1 MILELT
7 ITLAKVLFI
16 VGLTVGFFA
25 PVLTWVERKQSAIMQ
40 DRIGAN
46 RADIMGFTALGLF
59 HAIADAIKMFTKEDF
74 IPQGANR
81 FLHTLSPIIALIPA
95 ILTFAV
101 VPFGGQYELWG
112 TKINLVISDLDVGLL
127 FVFAIASIATYGYV
141 IAGWAS
147 NNNWSLLGS
156 MRTASQMISYEV
168 TMGLTIVGVLMVYG
182 TMKLTEI
189 GAAQEDFL
197 NWGDLY
203 KDQDKKW
210 SNIMNIIVN
219 NVFQTDDVQLLTVL
233 KNFFSKRQDKIEDHK
248 SSKSH
253 TGKRPPRFAPG
264 GQSTQMIVGADGSN
278 DKIILGRSVNLYA
291 AQKLRRVYYSAFSP
305 IPDASAV
312 LPLKPAP
319 LIREH
324 RLYQADWLLRF
335 YGFQLDE
342 ILEGTK
348 DDMLDMDHDPKMAW
362 ALKNRHLFPVDL
374 NRADKNMLLR
384 VPGLGAVT
392 VKKILSIRRYAN
404 LSWYDLV
411 KMRLPLNK
419 LKPFI
424 TVNDY
429 KPAIHILDSQNLG
442 LLLKEPKQMELFGA
456 SE

>member
-197 NWGDLY
+197 NWGFFLQPVGFFMFLAASIAENKRIPFDAPEAESELVAGY
-203 KDQDKKW
+203 FTEYSGLKFGMFFM
-210 SNIMNIIVN
+210 SEFIEMVTIGAIVTIL
-219 NVFQTDDVQLLTVL
+219 FFGAWHIPFLSSTTLLSWLDFLGTNWATLALMLIHIGV
-233 KNFFSKRQDKIEDHK
+233 FFSKVIFFIWFQMTIRW
-248 SSKSH
+248 
-253 TGKRPPRFAPG
+253 TLPRFRYDQIMKLG
-264 GQSTQMIVGADGSN
+264 W
-278 DKIILGRSVNLYA
+278 KIL
-291 AQKLRRVYYSAFSP
+291 
-305 IPDASAV
+305 
-312 LPLKPAP
+312 LPLSLAYI
-319 LIREH
+319 LITG
-324 RLYQADWLLRF
+324 LV
-335 YGFQLDE
+335 
-342 ILEGTK
+342 IL
-348 DDMLDMDHDPKMAW
+348 
-362 ALKNRHLFPVDL
+362 
-374 NRADKNMLLR
+374 
-384 VPGLGAVT
+384 AV
-392 VKKILSIRRYAN
+392 
-404 LSWYDLV
+404 
-411 KMRLPLNK
+411 
-419 LKPFI
+419 
-424 TVNDY
+424 
-429 KPAIHILDSQNLG
+429 H
-442 LLLKEPKQMELFGA
+442 
-456 SE
+456 

>member
-7 ITLAKVLFI
+7 ITLAKILFI
-16 VGLTVGFFA
+16 IGLTVGFFA

-112 TKINLVISDLDVGLL
+112 TKVNLVISDLDVGLL

-197 NWGDLY
+197 NWGFFLQPVGFFMFLAASIAENKRIPFDAPEAESELVAGY
-203 KDQDKKW
+203 FTEYSGLKFGMFFMAEF
-210 SNIMNIIVN
+210 IEMVTIGAIVTILFFGAWHIPFLSSATLLSWLDFLGTN
-219 NVFQTDDVQLLTVL
+219 WATLALMLIHIGVFFAKVI
-233 KNFFSKRQDKIEDHK
+233 FFIWFQMTIRW
-248 SSKSH
+248 
-253 TGKRPPRFAPG
+253 TLPRFRYDQIMKLG
-264 GQSTQMIVGADGSN
+264 W
-278 DKIILGRSVNLYA
+278 KIL
-291 AQKLRRVYYSAFSP
+291 
-305 IPDASAV
+305 
-312 LPLKPAP
+312 LPLSLANI
-319 LIREH
+319 LITG
-324 RLYQADWLLRF
+324 LV
-335 YGFQLDE
+335 
-342 ILEGTK
+342 IL
-348 DDMLDMDHDPKMAW
+348 MVH
-362 ALKNRHLFPVDL
+362 
-374 NRADKNMLLR
+374 
-384 VPGLGAVT
+384 
-392 VKKILSIRRYAN
+392 
-404 LSWYDLV
+404 
-411 KMRLPLNK
+411 
-419 LKPFI
+419 
-424 TVNDY
+424 
-429 KPAIHILDSQNLG
+429 
-442 LLLKEPKQMELFGA
+442 
-456 SE
+456 

>member
-7 ITLAKVLFI
+7 ITLAKILFI
-16 VGLTVGFFA
+16 IGLTVGFFA

-81 FLHTLSPIIALIPA
+81 FLHTLSPIIAVIPA

-182 TMKLTEI
+182 TLKLTEI

-197 NWGDLY
+197 NWGFFLQPVGFFMFLAASIAENKRIPFDAPEAESELVAGY
-203 KDQDKKW
+203 FTEYSGLKFGMFFMAEF
-210 SNIMNIIVN
+210 IEMVTIGAIVTILFFGAWHIPFLSSATLLSWLDFLGTN
-219 NVFQTDDVQLLTVL
+219 WATLALMLIHIGVFFAKVI
-233 KNFFSKRQDKIEDHK
+233 FFIWFQMTIRW
-248 SSKSH
+248 
-253 TGKRPPRFAPG
+253 TLPRFRYDQIMKLG
-264 GQSTQMIVGADGSN
+264 W
-278 DKIILGRSVNLYA
+278 KIL
-291 AQKLRRVYYSAFSP
+291 
-305 IPDASAV
+305 
-312 LPLKPAP
+312 LPLSLANI
-319 LIREH
+319 LITG
-324 RLYQADWLLRF
+324 LV
-335 YGFQLDE
+335 
-342 ILEGTK
+342 IL
-348 DDMLDMDHDPKMAW
+348 MVH
-362 ALKNRHLFPVDL
+362 
-374 NRADKNMLLR
+374 
-384 VPGLGAVT
+384 
-392 VKKILSIRRYAN
+392 
-404 LSWYDLV
+404 
-411 KMRLPLNK
+411 
-419 LKPFI
+419 
-424 TVNDY
+424 
-429 KPAIHILDSQNLG
+429 
-442 LLLKEPKQMELFGA
+442 
-456 SE
+456 

>member
-16 VGLTVGFFA
+16 IGLTVGFFA

-197 NWGDLY
+197 NWGFFLQPVGFFMFLAASIAENKRIPFDAPEAESELVAGY
-203 KDQDKKW
+203 FTEYSGLKFGMFFMAEF
-210 SNIMNIIVN
+210 IEMVTIGAIVTILFFGAWHIPFLSSTTLLSWLDFLGTN
-219 NVFQTDDVQLLTVL
+219 WATLALMLIHIGVFFAKVI
-233 KNFFSKRQDKIEDHK
+233 FFIWFQMTIRW
-248 SSKSH
+248 
-253 TGKRPPRFAPG
+253 TLPRFRYDQIMKLG
-264 GQSTQMIVGADGSN
+264 W
-278 DKIILGRSVNLYA
+278 KIL
-291 AQKLRRVYYSAFSP
+291 
-305 IPDASAV
+305 
-312 LPLKPAP
+312 LPLSLANI
-319 LIREH
+319 LITG
-324 RLYQADWLLRF
+324 LV
-335 YGFQLDE
+335 
-342 ILEGTK
+342 IL
-348 DDMLDMDHDPKMAW
+348 
-362 ALKNRHLFPVDL
+362 
-374 NRADKNMLLR
+374 
-384 VPGLGAVT
+384 AV
-392 VKKILSIRRYAN
+392 
-404 LSWYDLV
+404 
-411 KMRLPLNK
+411 
-419 LKPFI
+419 
-424 TVNDY
+424 
-429 KPAIHILDSQNLG
+429 H
-442 LLLKEPKQMELFGA
+442 
-456 SE
+456 

>member
-197 NWGDLY
+197 NWGFFLQPVGFFMFLAASIAENKRIPFDAPEAESELVAGY
-203 KDQDKKW
+203 FTEYSGLKFGMFFM
-210 SNIMNIIVN
+210 SEFIEMVTIGAIVTILFFGAWHIPFLSSATLLSWLDFLGTN
-219 NVFQTDDVQLLTVL
+219 WATLVLMLIHIGVFFAKVI
-233 KNFFSKRQDKIEDHK
+233 FFIWFQMTIRW
-248 SSKSH
+248 
-253 TGKRPPRFAPG
+253 TLPRFRYDQIMKLG
-264 GQSTQMIVGADGSN
+264 W
-278 DKIILGRSVNLYA
+278 KIL
-291 AQKLRRVYYSAFSP
+291 
-305 IPDASAV
+305 
-312 LPLKPAP
+312 LPLSLANI
-319 LIREH
+319 LITG
-324 RLYQADWLLRF
+324 LVILL
-335 YGFQLDE
+335 
-342 ILEGTK
+342 
-348 DDMLDMDHDPKMAW
+348 
-362 ALKNRHLFPVDL
+362 
-374 NRADKNMLLR
+374 
-384 VPGLGAVT
+384 
-392 VKKILSIRRYAN
+392 
-404 LSWYDLV
+404 
-411 KMRLPLNK
+411 
-419 LKPFI
+419 
-424 TVNDY
+424 VN
-429 KPAIHILDSQNLG
+429 
-442 LLLKEPKQMELFGA
+442 
-456 SE
+456 

>member
-1 MILELT
+1 LT

-112 TKINLVISDLDVGLL
+112 TKVNLVISDLDVGLL

-197 NWGDLY
+197 NWGFFLQPVGFFMFLAASIAENKRIPFDAPEAESELVAGY
-203 KDQDKKW
+203 FTEYSGLKFGMFFMAEF
-210 SNIMNIIVN
+210 IEMVTIGAIVTILFFGAWHIPFLSSATLLSWLDFLGTN
-219 NVFQTDDVQLLTVL
+219 WATLALMLIHIGVFFAKVI
-233 KNFFSKRQDKIEDHK
+233 FFIWFQMTIRW
-248 SSKSH
+248 
-253 TGKRPPRFAPG
+253 TLPRFRYDQIMKLG
-264 GQSTQMIVGADGSN
+264 W
-278 DKIILGRSVNLYA
+278 KIL
-291 AQKLRRVYYSAFSP
+291 
-305 IPDASAV
+305 
-312 LPLKPAP
+312 LPLSLANI
-319 LIREH
+319 LITG
-324 RLYQADWLLRF
+324 LV
-335 YGFQLDE
+335 
-342 ILEGTK
+342 IL
-348 DDMLDMDHDPKMAW
+348 
-362 ALKNRHLFPVDL
+362 
-374 NRADKNMLLR
+374 
-384 VPGLGAVT
+384 AV
-392 VKKILSIRRYAN
+392 
-404 LSWYDLV
+404 
-411 KMRLPLNK
+411 
-419 LKPFI
+419 
-424 TVNDY
+424 
-429 KPAIHILDSQNLG
+429 H
-442 LLLKEPKQMELFGA
+442 
-456 SE
+456 